1 MKLFIKQTINK
12 EYERT
17 INGRDGQI
25 LGGSSKSQ
33 QELSAEAALRR
44 RESEAMYRK
53 CVILL
58 SETKVGSLLEVRRF
72 LSLRLWNMIYAS
84 QTLCR
89 QDLICPLRAWWQ
101 WLSQESQLLAV
112 FSRKSC

>member
-25 LGGSSKSQ
+25 LGGKSKSQ

-58 SETKVGSLLEVRRF
+58 SEIRVGSLLEVRRF

-84 QTLCR
+84 QTLCH
-89 QDLICPLRAWWQ
+89 
-101 WLSQESQLLAV
+101 
-112 FSRKSC
+112 